1 MCEWQPCT
9 WQCLSIWACI
19 LAILAI
25 PTCWRARAQ
34 SSWLPFACYVCRGLM
49 DVAQLALFQCGW
61 IAGSLAFDQQQSC
74 IMSLDSSK
82 SWFPERKPFSQSQ
95 YMRLC
100 QFCAITLA
108 AVWHKLIAIRYPLD
122 ICDVLRPRCHV
133 IKIVQ

>member
-1 MCEWQPCT
+1 MYCDWEKGS
-9 WQCLSIWACI
+9 LSGNQDFEESRDIMHDC
-19 LAILAI
+19 
-25 PTCWRARAQ
+25 C
-34 SSWLPFACYVCRGLM
+34 WLPFACYVCRGLM

-82 SWFPERKPFSQSQ
+82 SWFPEREPFSQSQ